1 MRRILPALLLA
12 ACVPAQPATMV
23 APAGPDALK
32 CAASRM
38 TALGYTVQGET
49 SNTVRAENNLGSG
62 LVVLMTAAT
71 FDDQLRV
78 STQTESRYGQGQ
90 VLQVGPDEHTR
101 GHVQAVLDACGRR

>member
-12 ACVPAQPATMV
+12 ACVPAQPATML

-49 SNTVRAENNLGSG
+49 SNTVRAEQRSGNLVTT
-62 LVVLMTAAT
+62 LTAAT

-78 STQTESRYGQGQ
+78 ETQIVSHYGDGQ
-90 VLQVGPDEHTR
+90 QMQVGATKYTR
-101 GHVQAVLDACGRR
+101 ADAQAVLDACGRR